1 MIKTKRAAIQ
11 TRDVYRFR
19 LNPLVTQLLETDEVY
34 SEEFD
39 QNKILQYLISEMEII
54 PPEQFLAITNNEL
67 IERLER
73 LMALELVY
81 GLLDDLTADEIQ
93 LFDEAIAGR

>member
-1 MIKTKRAAIQ
+1 MRTNQIAAIP

-19 LNPLVTQLLETDEVY
+19 LNPLVTQLLKTDEIY
-34 SEEFD
+34 GQEFE
-39 QNKILQYLISEMEII
+39 QNEILQDMISEMEYI

-67 IERLER
+67 TERLDR

-81 GLLDDLTADEIQ
+81 GLLDDLTSDEME